1 MWCPV
6 ERRLLNSSIIQWGG
20 AADAPPHTASGDD
33 DAVVFSCEGCGKA
46 RRFCDRVDLVC
57 DFAEH
62 GIVRF
67 QEGGAGFLIRKG
79 RRECDA
85 GDLSVFN
92 VNHGRKPFSRVLDY
106 GYLKSPVAGT
116 RGSEGV

>member
-1 MWCPV
+1 MRISDW
-6 ERRLLNSSIIQWGG
+6 SS
-20 AADAPPHTASGDD
+20 DVFSSDL
-33 DAVVFSCEGCGKA
+33 FSCEGCGKA

-92 VNHGRKPFSRVLDY
+92 VNHGGQPFARVLAD
-106 GYLKSPVAGT
+106 GGIDTNGHVSGGAGSSEEHTSELKSLMRISYDVFC
-116 RGSEGV
+116 

>member
-1 MWCPV
+1 MRISDWRSDVC
-6 ERRLLNSSIIQWGG
+6 SSDLWGG
-20 AADAPPHTASGDD
+20 PADAPPHTASGDD

-85 GDLSVFN
+85 GDLSVFKI
-92 VNHGRKPFSRVLDY
+92 GRASCRERVWQY
-106 GYLKSPVAGT
+106 V
-116 RGSEGV
+116 